1 MGLSFASESLFH
13 FHFFSTFCLA
23 KSSNFELSEVL
34 SLHIVSLFQFF
45 FRLSFNLYSS
55 FSLLLFSMHMVET
68 ASRMDIISKS
78 NVKMLLKFV

>member
-13 FHFFSTFCLA
+13 FHFFFTFCLA

-45 FRLSFNLYSS
+45 FSVVVQFVFLFLASS
-55 FSLLLFSMHMVET
+55 LFH
-68 ASRMDIISKS
+68 AHG
-78 NVKMLLKFV
+78 